1 MKPSES
7 VLDTISSSLPA
18 LSKAFEIN
26 KAVTAVGFDW
36 TCQEQRWKKV
46 EEELEEIK
54 VEISSGNI
62 NNLELE
68 IGDLLFSLVCVIAA
82 EGISAESAL
91 QKACEK
97 FQKRFRCV
105 EKLAN
110 EKQWSL
116 KSLTLRELE
125 GLWKQAKISTQ

>member
-26 KAVTAVGFDW
+26 KAVKGVGFDW
-36 TCQEQRWKKV
+36 TCQEERWKKV

-54 VEISSGNI
+54 AEICSRDFK
-62 NNLELE
+62 NLELE
-68 IGDLLFSLVCVIAA
+68 IGDLLFSLVCVFAA
-82 EGISAESAL
+82 EGVSAEVAL

-97 FQKRFRCV
+97 FEKRFRHV

-110 EKQWSL
+110 EKQCSL
-116 KSLTLRELE
+116 KSLTLSELE
-125 GLWKQAKISTQ
+125 TLWKQAKISTQ